1 MAGWD
6 GDALAGSMEE
16 ALERQQEA
24 AEARRAL
31 KDTSSPEERARKAGE
46 ESVRL
51 SRARIEEQL
60 GKATNPAHR
69 AMLGRALKALEPQT
83 TSDVGTE
90 TPGYE
95 K

>member
-1 MAGWD
+1 MPGWD

-16 ALERQQEA
+16 AIERQQEA
-24 AEARRAL
+24 AEARRAR
-31 KDTSSPEERARKAGE
+31 KDTSSQGERERKAQE

-60 GKATNPAHR
+60 GRATNPAHR
-69 AMLGRALKALEPQT
+69 AMLERALQALEPQT
-83 TSDVGTE
+83 TPDAASE
-90 TPGYE
+90 TPVDD

>member
-24 AEARRAL
+24 AEARRAR
-31 KDTSSPEERARKAGE
+31 KEPSSPEDRERKAKE
-46 ESVRL
+46 ESLRL

-60 GKATNPAHR
+60 RNATNPLR
-69 AMLGRALKALEPQT
+69 RTMLERALKALEAE
-83 TSDVGTE
+83 GN
-90 TPGYE
+90 G
-95 K
+95 